1 MNLCESVKSVGF
13 FLSHGFT
20 QIFCFYLYPKSL
32 MTENDRDLN
41 DRLLMG

>member
-13 FLSHGFT
+13 FFVPRIYTDFL
-20 QIFCFYLYPKSL
+20 FYLYPKSL